1 CRPFFCPFLLFP
13 LRGSIFLI
21 HPTSFVPHGAGPSA
35 SVVFVLC
42 AHPIPEQIQ
51 KASPP

>member
-1 CRPFFCPFLLFP
+1 ADHFFWAVLPQA
-13 LRGSIFLI
+13 GSILLI
-21 HPTSFVPHGAGPSA
+21 RPTSFVPHGAGPSA

-51 KASPP
+51 EASPP